1 MQDFSQ
7 LRKDYR
13 KENVDV
19 IMSICGNIISGQV
32 MVDTAKVL
40 SERFGNIMQDRESL
54 TNNQTN
60 TSISHSKQ
68 LDYPYPLLK

>member
-40 SERFGNIMQDRESL
+40 SERFGKIMQDRESL